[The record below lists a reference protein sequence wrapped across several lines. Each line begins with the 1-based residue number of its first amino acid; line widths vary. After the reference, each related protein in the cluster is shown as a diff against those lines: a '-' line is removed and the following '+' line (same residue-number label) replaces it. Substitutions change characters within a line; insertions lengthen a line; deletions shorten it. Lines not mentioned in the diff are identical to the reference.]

1 MSFSSALADVRVS
14 SRTGRTDPRVFAL
27 ALATAAIGVIEC
39 KRELQ
44 PATPPAPVVLE
55 VRVAGDEGLVDESA
69 VRALLAGRGK
79 LRTSGEGEP
88 YRARVKVTSAASGGK
103 ITAEVDLTI
112 EETKLGGRQIK
123 QSAAAELPAD
133 HTTKSALAARLL
145 GDVIEETG
153 ARLRLYYEVP
163 SGVVVGLG
171 SASREVQLEAVDVC
185 GERKLGACTDPLIAM
200 VRKDDLELRDRA
212 VGALGKIGDKR
223 AVRPLTEVSKFG
235 ELDEL
240 PKILD
245 AVAQI
250 GGAEARAYL
259 EFVAAGHDRKEM
271 RELAK
276 KQIERLAP

>member
-1 MSFSSALADVRVS
+1 MGLP
-14 SRTGRTDPRVFAL
+14 G
-27 ALATAAIGVIEC
+27 C
-39 KRELQ
+39 KREARPSAPLE
-44 PATPPAPVVLE
+44 PVVLE
-55 VRVAGDEGLVDESA
+55 VRVSGDDGLVDENA
-69 VRALLAGRGK
+69 VRGLLFERGK
-79 LRTSGEGEP
+79 LRTNGEGEP
-88 YRARVKVTSAASGGK
+88 YRARVKVTSAVSGSK
-103 ITAEVDLTI
+103 VTAEVDLTI
-112 EETKLGGRQIK
+112 EESKLGGRQIK

-133 HTTKSALAARLL
+133 HATKATLAARLL
-145 GDVIEETG
+145 GDVVEETG
-153 ARLRLYYEVP
+153 TRLRLYYDVP
-163 SGVVVGLG
+163 SSVVVGLG
-171 SASREVQLEAVDVC
+171 SASREVQLEAVDAC

-240 PKILD
+240 PKVLD

-276 KQIERLAP
+276 KQLERAAP